1 MSSSKKTD
9 LTVEGRT
16 LQVSNLDKLMYPE
29 AGVTKAHVID
39 YYIKVSPLNCRL

>member
-39 YYIKVSPLNCRL
+39 